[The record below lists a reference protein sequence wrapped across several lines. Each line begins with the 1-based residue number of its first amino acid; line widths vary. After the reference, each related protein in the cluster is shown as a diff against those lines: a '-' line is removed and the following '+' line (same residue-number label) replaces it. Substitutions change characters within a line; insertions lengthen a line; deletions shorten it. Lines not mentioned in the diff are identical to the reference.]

1 MMKRTSGAR
10 EAAAFQRGK
19 ESMNRVVKQL
29 VAEGELVAAPK
40 RPQASP
46 TARPTRHA
54 CKGTDPVSGNHGR
67 ITWRKDVGRC
77 ESCGVTVFP

>member
-1 MMKRTSGAR
+1 MRVVDADDIERAR

-19 ESMNRVVKQL
+19 ESIKRVVKQL
-29 VAEGELVAAPK
+29 VADGELVAAPK

-67 ITWRKDVGRC
+67 ITWRRTSAAASRV
-77 ESCGVTVFP
+77 E